1 MRHLVTLTLL
11 AGLNAAASAQ
21 QPGPWID
28 FLTGEP
34 TSNFNNPDPMW
45 VRSGDVQLDQAN
57 PKKLLNQPGNTVWS
71 NLPKG
76 SCRDLFTKA
85 QFTNPEVELEF
96 CIPKGSNSGIKLMG
110 VYEIQISDSHGQKR
124 VDGKDCGGIYP
135 RTELRPVYRDLDLGI
150 EPKLNACGKPGDW
163 QTLHILFKGALYE
176 TRDGKQKKV
185 QNACFDLVELNGQ
198 IVHQNQIVES
208 ATGLNWTRSEPA
220 KGPLMFQLDHGPV
233 ALRKFRAREN
243 TASK

>member
-28 FLTGEP
+28 FLNGEP

-150 EPKLNACGKPGDW
+150 EPK
-163 QTLHILFKGALYE
+163 
-176 TRDGKQKKV
+176 
-185 QNACFDLVELNGQ
+185 Q
-198 IVHQNQIVES
+198 I
-208 ATGLNWTRSEPA
+208 G
-220 KGPLMFQLDHGPV
+220 
-233 ALRKFRAREN
+233 RAHV
-243 TASK
+243 